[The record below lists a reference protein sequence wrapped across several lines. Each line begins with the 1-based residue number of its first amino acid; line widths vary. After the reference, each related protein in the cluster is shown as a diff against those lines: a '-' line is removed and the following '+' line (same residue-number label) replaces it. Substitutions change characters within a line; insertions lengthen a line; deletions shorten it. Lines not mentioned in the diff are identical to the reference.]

1 MPMDDRPVSSP
12 PTQPGH
18 RQRGDPRRS
27 HRSDPAGQGL
37 LHRFLEVTLSANVL
51 DRIEELVA
59 PGITVNP
66 DDNSYGEAELAP
78 AARRR
83 TH

>member
-1 MPMDDRPVSSP
+1 
-12 PTQPGH
+12 
-18 RQRGDPRRS
+18 
-27 HRSDPAGQGL
+27 
-37 LHRFLEVTLSANVL
+37 VL